1 MDPFREGIFV
11 QMRVSPVQAS
21 MLPANRM
28 TRCQAA
34 GTRPAVLQLEA
45 SLNGEAHKQK
55 VIPFGFQAAVA
66 ICWIVLTVA
75 LIGGDDLLL
84 DKH

>member
-1 MDPFREGIFV
+1 
-11 QMRVSPVQAS
+11 

-45 SLNGEAHKQK
+45 SLNGEAHKQQ
-55 VIPFGFQAAVA
+55 PSRSDSRQPLRFA
-66 ICWIVLTVA
+66 WIVLTAA
-75 LIGGDDLLL
+75 LIGGDALLL

>member
-1 MDPFREGIFV
+1 
-11 QMRVSPVQAS
+11 

-45 SLNGEAHKQK
+45 SLNGEAHKQT
-55 VIPFGFQAAVA
+55 VVPFGFQAAVA

-75 LIGGDDLLL
+75 LIGGDALLL
-84 DKH
+84 DRHLIHQVSTSFRIHVPNEE